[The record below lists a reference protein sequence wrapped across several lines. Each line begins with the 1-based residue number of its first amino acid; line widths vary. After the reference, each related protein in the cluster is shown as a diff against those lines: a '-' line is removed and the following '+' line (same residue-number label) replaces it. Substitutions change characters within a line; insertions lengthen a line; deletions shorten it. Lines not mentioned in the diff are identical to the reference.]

1 MMEASRMTLGALVL
15 AAILGAAGPATAQSQ
30 QAAAA
35 AALPADDL
43 PKLLAYRSGPL
54 VVKVVGV
61 ERKGDV
67 RVEDITFG
75 SVAGNPPIQAYVVR
89 PERGEGPFAGILFV
103 HWFAPP
109 HPLSNR
115 TQFLKEAE
123 ELARRGTVSLLV
135 STFWST
141 LERYEQRKWQ
151 TDFENSISQAKD
163 LRRALDVLLG
173 QSGVDPQRIAYVGH
187 DYGAMFGALLA
198 SVDTR
203 AKVHVH
209 IAGTARFADW
219 YGFGSST
226 GVPKGADLEGFRAQ
240 LAPIEPINTIG
251 KSKASFFFQWGEKDY
266 YTPRKDFID
275 VYMAAPEPKR
285 IATYPS
291 KHEMEEP
298 IIRQDRMAWLAE
310 QLDLPQPQAVPSE

>member
-1 MMEASRMTLGALVL
+1 MMIGALLL
-15 AAILGAAGPATAQSQ
+15 AALLGGAVP
-30 QAAAA
+30 AAAQGGTPPA
-35 AALPADDL
+35 ADL
-43 PKLLAYRSGPL
+43 GKLLAYRSGPL
-54 VVKVVGV
+54 DVEVVHV

-109 HPLSNR
+109 KPTSNR

-135 STFWST
+135 STFWSSK
-141 LERYEQRKWQ
+141 ERYDQRKWQ
-151 TDFENSISQAKD
+151 TDFENSINQAKD

-173 QSGVDPQRIAYVGH
+173 QPGVDPQRIGYVGH
-187 DYGAMFGALLA
+187 DYGAMFGALVA
-198 SVDTR
+198 AVDTR

-240 LAPIEPINTIG
+240 LAPIEPLNTIG
-251 KSKASFFFQWGEKDY
+251 KAKASFFFQWGEQDFF
-266 YTPRKDFID
+266 TPRKDFID
-275 VYMAAPEPKR
+275 LYMAAPEPKR

-291 KHEMEEP
+291 KHEMDEA
-298 IIRQDRMAWLAE
+298 IIRQDRMVWLAE
-310 QLDLPQPQAVPSE
+310 QLNMSQAIAVPSE